1 MTHVVH
7 AIGHLKL
14 NVTDPDAV
22 SHDATEILGLRVT
35 YRDAGQTWL
44 SSNGRKVELVLLHAK
59 ENSAH
64 TIGLEALT
72 VEAVR
77 AAAGRVTAAG
87 CRVLSAHPS
96 LDCMVAGVTFAT
108 PEGLRLEIHTP
119 NRDDIYER
127 RHRTTGIGVNRI
139 DHMNIITPDPAATR
153 MQLEAIGGMRLSEQ
167 LVDDSLSWMYGGNRQ
182 HHILGLVKGPVG
194 LHHYSFE
201 VLEFNQYLRLGDTLD
216 RFGRQ
221 LMWGPGRH
229 RPGDN
234 TYAYYTDA
242 SGAMIE
248 CAGGMAL
255 VADDEN
261 HVPKVITNLAR
272 PGNVREMNVWGTP
285 APPEWRAHHFPF
297 AAIG

>member
-119 NRDDIYER
+119 IRDDIYER

-285 APPEWRAHHFPF
+285 APQEWREFHFKFDSPQ
-297 AAIG
+297 